1 MTAGLNI
8 LNLSLRFGGVQ
19 ALNNINLTIAPGA
32 RLALIG
38 PNGAGK
44 STLGKVI
51 AGAMKPDA
59 GTILLDG
66 RDVTRLGEAD
76 RVRAGI
82 ARTFQITSLFDDLN
96 LRDNLRLA
104 LLQRSGL
111 ARNTFYQAN
120 SYPAVEQELDHL
132 TQRLGLAAHDARP
145 LNMLA
150 YGEQRLVEIGMALAL
165 RPRVLILDE
174 PMAGVPVSETRRILS
189 ALDALPADVAV
200 LLIEHEMD
208 LVFRFAS
215 QIAVLAD
222 GALIAHGAPQ
232 AIAADIA
239 VRKAYLGDWRG

>member
-19 ALNNINLTIAPGA
+19 ALDNINLTIAPGA

-44 STLGKVI
+44 STLSKVI
-51 AGAMKPDA
+51 AGAVKPDA

-82 ARTFQITSLFDDLN
+82 ARTFQITSLFDDLG
-96 LRDNLRLA
+96 LCDNLRLV

-120 SYPAVEQELDHL
+120 SYPAVEQELDRL
-132 TQRLGLAAHDARP
+132 TQRLGLAAYDDRP
-145 LNMLA
+145 LNTLA

-174 PMAGVPVSETRRILS
+174 PMAGVPVSETGRILS
-189 ALDALPADVAV
+189 ALDALPADVAI

-232 AIAADIA
+232 AIASDTT